1 MAALCTDSDF
11 KEKLI
16 RNVKKEVKQ
25 IMEEAVTRKFV
36 HEESSSITSL
46 CGAVEACLSQGLK
59 RRALGLFK
67 TSSTTALL
75 HKVAKIFEPAA
86 IISRKIQEIE
96 NSDPNRRSSSSGD
109 STNRPPVTGK
119 PPLQK
124 KNSAGGVMTPAGPPS
139 PRYLWIRL
147 ALFEKQLAII
157 IDYLVQNSSKYY
169 EKDSLVADSD
179 FGSILSSLLV
189 GPCALDYSK
198 TKTQDHFWTDPPA
211 DELVQRHRISSGHA
225 TPPSCR
231 RPALNFRRSLHAV
244 SSEEGNRHIPLSAKD
259 YVESLHQNSRATLL
273 YGKNNV
279 LVLPKDMT
287 EPMPGYL
294 SLHQTAHLLTIKWTP
309 NQLMNGYS
317 ETEIQDKSLYWDYAM
332 NVQVDEIVYV
342 HCHQQ
347 ADSGGTIVL
356 VGQDGV
362 QRPPIHFPKG
372 GHLLAF
378 LSCLENGLLPHGQ
391 LDPPLWS
398 QRGKGKVFPKLRRKG
413 RTLTSLKNG
422 EDAEDETT
430 DYVFRIVSKVRHE
443 DFLTGQDLMYPSPLT
458 SSVQQLQS
466 KVRAQLIST
475 STASSTSSSKSLSL
489 DPGSGAEMPESPRQG
504 ALSSGQNPKL
514 TTGDSIQ
521 LVCETMKRQIISRA
535 FYGWL
540 AYCRHLTTVRTHL
553 SGLVN
558 QRIVTQDDPCDASEG
573 LTREKWDKMNVDG
586 IITDKAE
593 VFRLTYYG
601 GICHELRKQLWPYL
615 LGHYQFG
622 SSPEGRQELD
632 LATQQSYETTM
643 SEWLAVEAIVR
654 QRDKETMAANL
665 AKLSSEST
673 SGDVPPPTP
682 AMAQELSND
691 VFEDNLSLLSDENDS
706 VDEEET
712 TNHNGKTEYGD
723 QEEEYFVRC
732 PPNSL
737 ENNQT
742 DVEEQQFPAEC
753 SSSPS
758 DCGKNGHPNS
768 KSSAEKQNGI
778 HMKLNGTCDDRIRKG
793 EQILNGIVEEDE
805 TTTIPC
811 SQSSKENHSP
821 DKHFSN
827 TLAESVSKL
836 VNGYTSQIL
845 EENYQEIKSSSP
857 DEGVVEDE
865 DVETKINNGHA
876 GNKQSVQKKTQ
887 KSRSSHKGQAPSA
900 AVIVTTNPSVDSG
913 NQSDPYVEQ
922 SCDRVLTPHD
932 EEKEGLDT
940 LAVTEETAEGNSQ
953 GCRSTCIS
961 PASSQG
967 GVYSM
972 ELLEIFGLNLHRI
985 DKDVQR
991 CDRNYWYFTT
1001 ENLDKLRN
1009 VMCTY
1014 VWEHLDVGYMQ
1025 GMCDLVAPLLVIFDD
1040 EGTTYSCF
1048 CHLMERMGSN
1058 FPNGGTMDIHFANM
1072 RSLIQILDSE
1082 MFELMHQNGD
1092 YTHFYFCYR
1101 WFLLDFKRELLYE
1114 DVFSMWETIWAAKHM
1129 ASSHFVLF
1137 IALAL
1142 VESYRD
1148 IILNNSMDFTDII
1161 KFFNEMAER
1170 HDAKAILSLARE
1182 LVLQLQTLI
1191 ENT

>member
-1 MAALCTDSDF
+1 
-11 KEKLI
+11 
-16 RNVKKEVKQ
+16 
-25 IMEEAVTRKFV
+25 MEEAVTRKFV

-46 CGAVEACLSQGLK
+46 CGAVEACLSQGLR

-67 TSSTTALL
+67 SSSTTALL
-75 HKVAKIFEPAA
+75 HKAAKSFVPAA
-86 IISRKIQEIE
+86 IISRKVTEIE

-109 STNRPPVTGK
+109 STNRPPNSGK

-124 KNSAGGVMTPAGPPS
+124 KNSAGGVMTSTGAPS

-169 EKDSLVADSD
+169 EKDSLVADPD
-179 FGSILSSLLV
+179 YGSILSSLLV

-225 TPPSCR
+225 TPPTCR

-244 SSEEGNRHIPLSAKD
+244 SSEEGHRQLPISAKD

-279 LVLPKDMT
+279 LVLPKDLT

-294 SLHQTAHLLTIKWTP
+294 SLHQSANSLTIKWTP

-317 ETEIQDKSLYWDYAM
+317 EAEIQDKSLYWDYAM

-413 RTLTSLKNG
+413 RTLPSLQNG
-422 EDAEDETT
+422 EEAEDEST
-430 DYVFRIVSKVRHE
+430 DYVFRIVSKAHHE
-443 DFLTGQDLMYPSPLT
+443 DFCQDLMDPSPWT
-458 SSVQQLQS
+458 GSIQQLQS
-466 KVRAQLIST
+466 RVRAQLIST

-489 DPGSGAEMPESPRQG
+489 DPGSGAEMPDSPRAG
-504 ALSSGQNPKL
+504 VMSSGPTPKL

-521 LVCETMKRQIISRA
+521 LVCDTMKRQIISRA

-540 AYCRHLTTVRTHL
+540 AYCRHLSTVQTHL

-558 QRIVTQDDPCDASEG
+558 QCIVAQDDPCDASEG
-573 LTREKWDKMNVDG
+573 LTRDKWDHMNVDG
-586 IITDKAE
+586 VVTDKEE

-601 GICHELRKQLWPYL
+601 GVCHEIRKETWPYL
-615 LGHYQFG
+615 LGHYRFG
-622 SSPEGRQELD
+622 SSPADRQELD

-682 AMAQELSND
+682 AMAQDLSND
-691 VFEDNLSLLSDENDS
+691 VFEDNLSLLSDNDIG
-706 VDEEET
+706 DEENT
-712 TNHNGKTEYGD
+712 TNHNDEAVDGD
-723 QEEEYFVRC
+723 QEEEHFVRC

-737 ENNQT
+737 ENNQS
-742 DVEEQQFPAEC
+742 DVEEQQLPSQSHTC
-753 SSSPS
+753 PS
-758 DCGKNGHPNS
+758 DCARNGPPNGRS
-768 KSSAEKQNGI
+768 VVEKQSGI
-778 HMKLNGTCDDRIRKG
+778 HMKLNGMGEEKIRKG
-793 EQILNGIVEEDE
+793 DKILNGIVEEDE
-805 TTTIPC
+805 TTMTPC
-811 SQSSKENHSP
+811 SLNSKGNHNM
-821 DKHFSN
+821 DKSFSN
-827 TLAESVSKL
+827 SLAESIGKL
-836 VNGYTSQIL
+836 ANGYTSQAQHV
-845 EENYQEIKSSSP
+845 NGQANKSSSP

-865 DVETKINNGHA
+865 DVDTEIKNGHA
-876 GNKQSVQKKTQ
+876 ENNKSLKKKTQ
-887 KSRSSHKGQAPSA
+887 KGKSSRKGHSQSA

-913 NQSDPYVEQ
+913 NQSDPYVED
-922 SCDRVLTPHD
+922 SCDRMLTPHD

-940 LAVTEETAEGNSQ
+940 LAVTEDAAEGNSP
-953 GCRSTCIS
+953 GSRSTCIS

-972 ELLEIFGLNLHRI
+972 ELLETFGLNLHRI

-1014 VWEHLDVGYMQ
+1014 VWEHLDMGYMQ

-1048 CHLMERMGSN
+1048 CHLMERMSSN
-1058 FPNGGTMDIHFANM
+1058 FPNGGAMDTHFANM

-1101 WFLLDFKRELLYE
+1101 WFLLDFKRELVYE
-1114 DVFSMWETIWAAKHM
+1114 DVFSVWETIWAAKHI

-1148 IILNNSMDFTDII
+1148 IILSNSMDFTDII

-1170 HDAKAILSLARE
+1170 HDAKAILSLARD

-1191 ENT
+1191 ENK